1 MSKYFMYQNRSD
13 EIARFGKYVAALE
26 IVGAALASA
35 LVTIAP
41 AHATEREAA
50 AIACPRTVASPE
62 AQKRMDAG
70 EKPEIEKSRYQPGLI
85 NPQGFC
91 TIKLSP
97 NGKRMIQTYNEATSV
112 GQIPIRFE
120 YGYAGL
126 YGYAGPKGM
135 PLGEGPADMIC
146 YAPQVDE
153 YAVDCKISLTTDGTM
168 FFGRKEGRG
177 VDERSVSIDAKQIF
191 GIDLRAPES
200 LTHYQMASSGMI
212 ENGSYRQFY
221 EESPADCSKPYWK
234 NVAQVIKL
242 STGRRNGEA
251 VELSKSFEMT
261 DADPNIFVRPGESA
275 QMFPR
280 FEMKNGS
287 AGPIIDSV
295 MTSEVVQV
303 DVETACEGKLS
314 KAFLTEL
321 PRVMNYVYDAI
332 KPRMFKQQ

>member
-1 MSKYFMYQNRSD
+1 MSQYSYD
-13 EIARFGKYVAALE
+13 EITKSGKSLAALE
-26 IVGAALASA
+26 IVGAALALA
-35 LVTIAP
+35 LFTISP

-50 AIACPRTVASPE
+50 AIACPRTVASPA
-62 AQKRMDAG
+62 AQKRLDAG
-70 EKPEIEKSRYQPGLI
+70 EKPEIEKSRYKPGLI

-91 TIKLSP
+91 TITLSP

-112 GQIPIRFE
+112 GQIPVRFE
-120 YGYAGL
+120 YGHAGL

-135 PLGEGPADMIC
+135 PLGEGQADMVC

-153 YAVDCKISLTTDGTM
+153 YAVECTISLTPDGTM
-168 FFGRKEGRG
+168 FFRRKEGRG
-177 VDERSVSIDAKQIF
+177 VDESSVSIDAKQTF
-191 GIDLRAPES
+191 GIDLRAPEA
-200 LTHYQMASSGMI
+200 LTHYQIASSGTI

-221 EESPADCSKPYWK
+221 GESPADCSQPYWK

-242 STGRRNGEA
+242 SAGRRNGQA
-251 VELSKSFEMT
+251 AELTKSFEMI
-261 DADPNIFVRPGESA
+261 DADPNIFVRSGESP

-287 AGPIIDSV
+287 ADAIISSV